1 MKTLILHTEQ
11 AAPDSKPFLEEVGL
25 VPFSFSLRATTWCFR
40 PVCPLGDLHIQAE
53 QRPEPQMLGSG
64 EEVGS

>member
-1 MKTLILHTEQ
+1 MKTMILLTEQ
-11 AAPDSKPFLEEVGL
+11 AAPDSKSFLEEVGL
-25 VPFSFSLRATTWCFR
+25 DPFSTLRATTWCFR
-40 PVCPLGDLHIQAE
+40 PVCPLGDLNIQAE